1 MTTNVCLQE
10 VGHILTCW
18 SFICKWHN
26 VIIQDKRPNQEALQT
41 AEQTFV
47 HVFILYFA
55 DPESCACL
63 RLCGG
68 VHVFLRERDY
78 MTVKAFKLPLIYRYQ

>member
-1 MTTNVCLQE
+1 MTTNVYLQE

-26 VIIQDKRPNQEALQT
+26 VIFQDKRPNQEALQT
-41 AEQTFV
+41 AEQAFV

-55 DPESCACL
+55 DPESCACVH
-63 RLCGG
+63 LCVCVCACVSKGEG
-68 VHVFLRERDY
+68 LYDGES
-78 MTVKAFKLPLIYRYQ
+78 I